1 MGPKAKDPVPVVV
14 PDAAEAPPM
23 TFQPGP
29 VVVADE
35 KVQPAPTMTN
45 YKPTESMA
53 PLVDVP
59 CVYLLE
65 RSSWPEFKRAL
76 NECGLT

>member
-23 TFQPGP
+23 AFQPGP

-35 KVQPAPTMTN
+35 KVQPFPTTI
-45 YKPTESMA
+45 YKPSESMA
-53 PLVDVP
+53 PLIDIP

-65 RSSWPEFKRAL
+65 RS
-76 NECGLT
+76 N